1 MCRQNNGLENE
12 QHEQVI
18 GSGGK
23 VNKDGVVPR
32 FLNFNGKGDGSDE
45 VGHTTLP
52 WQWKQPSI
60 QSSILAMKNNGN
72 WNDHS
77 LRSCWFKNGYER
89 MGGYQSKVWGITIT
103 MW

>member
-1 MCRQNNGLENE
+1 LCRQNNGLENE

-32 FLNFNGKGDGSDE
+32 FLNFNGEGDGSDE

-52 WQWKQPSI
+52 
-60 QSSILAMKNNGN
+60 
-72 WNDHS
+72 
-77 LRSCWFKNGYER
+77 
-89 MGGYQSKVWGITIT
+89 
-103 MW
+103 